1 MYYFQANFKAI
12 QRLIRELF
20 MIRNM
25 FLVRTCCLSAVIS
38 LSLFSNHSLGGNRL
52 TIKNL
57 PNGLYWVKI
66 QRNPHEVR
74 THHNSKSSTYL
85 AIRKSGNHILAIPY
99 HRGSDADFPYW
110 IRTCIEGNT
119 IVGSGVD
126 IQAST
131 VPTQRGVKISNHNWY
146 QPFKVKMSNGYAYS
160 SIKAPGD
167 TSYFAIVGI
176 HSRAVGEIPKITDYG
191 KLSSLEVP
199 TNCKSIANGTFNKSF
214 ISPL

>member
-1 MYYFQANFKAI
+1 
-12 QRLIRELF
+12 
-20 MIRNM
+20 MIKKI
-25 FLVRTCCLSAVIS
+25 FWSKVLCLTTIMS
-38 LSLFSNHSLGGNRL
+38 LSLATNHSFGGNRL

-99 HRGSDADFPYW
+99 W
-110 IRTCIEGNT
+110 IRTCIEGNIKGNT

-160 SIKAPGD
+160 SIKAPGN

-176 HSRAVGEIPKITDYG
+176 YSRAAGEIPKITDYG

-199 TNCKSIANGTFNKSF
+199 ANCKSIANDTFNKSF